1 MKPWSSFLDY
11 ALYVSFFPQLVSGPI
26 VRAREFLP
34 QCLEP
39 RRATARQLAWGLVL
53 LTVGLFEKI
62 VLADAI
68 LAPVVDKVYAA
79 PQNAGFATA
88 WVGTLA
94 FSGQIFCD
102 FSGYSTCAIGAGM
115 CLGFALPDN
124 FRFPYASIGFSDF
137 WRRWHVSLSTWLRDY
152 LYVSLGGNRRGRVR
166 TYANVMLT
174 MLIGGLWHGA
184 SWNFVA
190 WGGLHG
196 AFLALERP
204 LRDRG
209 LDLPRVR
216 PRAARFALM
225 LATFA
230 AVCLAWVFFRAQSF
244 SDARAVLGSM
254 LTGSA
259 GSLALDPVETASAL
273 GVVGAL
279 VIGQFLMRSSSL
291 EQLVERL
298 SWPIRVLAL
307 ACLIIALLLAP
318 AEDRAFIYF
327 QF

>member
-1 MKPWSSFLDY
+1 
-11 ALYVSFFPQLVSGPI
+11 
-26 VRAREFLP
+26 
-34 QCLEP
+34 
-39 RRATARQLAWGLVL
+39 
-53 LTVGLFEKI
+53 VGLFEKV

-68 LAPVVDKVYAA
+68 LAPVADKVYAA
-79 PQNAGFATA
+79 PENAGFASA

-102 FSGYSTCAIGAGM
+102 FSGYSTCAIGVGM
-115 CLGFALPDN
+115 CLGFALPEN
-124 FRFPYASIGFSDF
+124 FRFPYAAIGFSDF

-152 LYVSLGGNRRGRVR
+152 LYVSLGGNRKGRAR

-209 LDLPRVR
+209 VDPARIQST
-216 PRAARFALM
+216 AARFVLM

-244 SDARAVLGSM
+244 SEALALLRSM

-259 GSLALDPVETASAL
+259 GRLDLDPVETASVL

-279 VIGQFLMRSSSL
+279 VIGQFLMRNSSL
-291 EQLVERL
+291 ERVVERL
-298 SWPIRVLAL
+298 SWPIRALAL
-307 ACLIIALLLAP
+307 ACLITALLLAP